1 MAVLDTTRFDTP
13 AAGIGA
19 RLWQAAVHF
28 AHTLAAPT
36 GNDKALDALSDAQLD
51 DLGLCRADIIDMKH
65 ARRF

>member
-28 AHTLAAPT
+28 AYSLAAPT
-36 GNDKALDALSDAQLD
+36 GSDKALDALSDAQLD
-51 DLGLCRADIIDMKH
+51 DLGLCRADIIDMKK